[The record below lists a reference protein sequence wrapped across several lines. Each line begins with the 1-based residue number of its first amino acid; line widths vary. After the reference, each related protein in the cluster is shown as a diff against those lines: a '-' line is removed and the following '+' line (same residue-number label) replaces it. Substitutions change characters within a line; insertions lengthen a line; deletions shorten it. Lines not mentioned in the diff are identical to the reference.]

1 MAVLSKIRE
10 RSLFLIIIIALALF
24 SFVLSGLFDG
34 NLFNKNTTSL
44 GEVNGE
50 PIDREEFSQQVEFYR
65 NQSNGRASNIQNIN
79 NAWNSLVREKIYETQ
94 LKKSGIIVGEKD
106 IWDAIVSQFSLQNN
120 PQFMNEIGLFDQEKL
135 KEYIATLQDNAGE
148 NEQGSAAWI
157 SWLAYE
163 KNIKKGLEQNTYNAL
178 IKAGLGR
185 TLTEGKINHF
195 YQNTNV
201 DLKYVYV
208 SFLSVNDSLVKV
220 TTDDLK
226 NYIKKYPKEFKVNE
240 SRNIKFVSFDIKAT
254 EDDENEIK
262 SQLNQLIE
270 DRDEYSNAAKTTVKI
285 SGFKNAEN
293 LIEFNADNGSDS
305 SLDNNFYTK
314 IRLPKILADSLFNL
328 EINEVYGPYK
338 EGDFY
343 KLSKISAIKQLPDS
357 VKASHILIPFIG
369 SSIADASVTQ
379 NEEAA
384 KKTADSI
391 LNIVKV
397 TKSKFEEI
405 AKESSIDKQSGA
417 KGGDLGWFVYTTMI
431 PEFRDFVFENNV
443 GDIEVVKSQFGY
455 HIIRI
460 DGQKNHQKTLQVAT
474 FSRKIYPSEKTE
486 NEIFEKAETFA
497 SEISSGKDINELAKN
512 NNYVVRPVLNIEVF
526 DDNLSTLRS
535 QRQIVRWA
543 FDENTEVNDLKRF
556 DTDNGYAVVVL
567 TKKNKAGLSVR
578 NKNVRE
584 ILLNQKKAD
593 FIKNRSTGET
603 LEEIATQNNTNVR
616 TSLAISNSSPVFAG
630 LGRFVEI
637 AGVVNSLNEN
647 TLTKNII
654 GKLGVAFV
662 IVTNK
667 KLPAELKSY
676 NALKKNFE
684 RDLQNRNAQIYNSI
698 KDNSEVIDNRA
709 YFY

>member
-667 KLPAELKSY
+667 KLPSELKSY